1 VATHSAVWVDIH
13 LSQCVRPAAAAAL
26 TVVATQAHALDEFHA
41 LANHRSLDSSPTYV
55 PVLPCVLLVLHAR
68 KPGKPGKR
76 SKALVEE
83 TMLRIL
89 LLGAVLQVSRAAR
102 NSVISNIE
110 PRRDTKGAIIDAHD
124 GNVVRDPRT

>member
-1 VATHSAVWVDIH
+1 MFRFSPVFS
-13 LSQCVRPAAAAAL
+13 LFSMQESRESPGN
-26 TVVATQAHALDEFHA
+26 VVA
-41 LANHRSLDSSPTYV
+41 
-55 PVLPCVLLVLHAR
+55 
-68 KPGKPGKR
+68 
-76 SKALVEE
+76 KALVEE

>member
-1 VATHSAVWVDIH
+1 MFSWF
-13 LSQCVRPAAAAAL
+13 SMQESRESPGN
-26 TVVATQAHALDEFHA
+26 VVA
-41 LANHRSLDSSPTYV
+41 
-55 PVLPCVLLVLHAR
+55 
-68 KPGKPGKR
+68 
-76 SKALVEE
+76 KALVEE

>member
-1 VATHSAVWVDIH
+1 MFSWF
-13 LSQCVRPAAAAAL
+13 SMQESRESPGN
-26 TVVATQAHALDEFHA
+26 VVQ
-41 LANHRSLDSSPTYV
+41 
-55 PVLPCVLLVLHAR
+55 
-68 KPGKPGKR
+68 KR
-76 SKALVEE
+76 CFKKE